1 MIKSTLSIVA
11 IFCLFSIGLCQE
23 VEVIKF
29 DDLEKIISEKPAKVK
44 ILNFWA
50 TWCKP
55 CIIEMPYFEEASRKF
70 EHDIDLIFVSLDFAE
85 NVEKKVKP
93 FLAKRNIQS
102 RVMLL
107 DNTDYSSWI
116 YKVNPSWSGAIPATL
131 IIDKDTGEKY
141 FFEKEFDKEE
151 LENLI
156 NKFVG
161 KM

>member
-1 MIKSTLSIVA
+1 MMKSILSIIA
-11 IFCLFSIGLCQE
+11 IFCLFSIGLSQE
-23 VEVIKF
+23 VEIIKF
-29 DDLEKIISEKPAKVK
+29 NDLEKIINEKPTKVT

-55 CIIEMPYFEEASRKF
+55 CIIEMPIFEEAASKF
-70 EHDIDLIFVSLDFAE
+70 ETDIDLIFVSIDFVE

-93 FLAKRNIQS
+93 FLTKRNINS
-102 RVMLL
+102 RVMLI
-107 DNTDYSSWI
+107 DNTDYDTWI
-116 YKVNPSWSGAIPATL
+116 HRVNPSWSGAIPATL
-131 IIDKDTGEKY
+131 VIDKNTGEKY
-141 FFEKEFDKEE
+141 FFEQEFDKEE